1 MLRNDRINL
10 IIALLIAFCLW
21 AYVVGDKDPVS
32 NDVVRNVPIHYIN
45 EDMLEN
51 DGLVVI
57 STELETVNITYSG
70 KRSEKKDIKAD
81 DFRVTADLGNLVE
94 GENRVKLVVTVP
106 EGIEF
111 ESLNVSKVKVVA
123 DRLVE
128 EEKKVS
134 IVLANQNSDE
144 SEPYIVQVSDE
155 TIKVKG
161 ARSLI
166 DKIVSVNAVVDA
178 SKVTTTM
185 KSLNIKL
192 RPVDSAGRLVE
203 NVTLEKTSI
212 AVVTELHKKKT
223 IPLKVN
229 VIGLEHPYIT
239 REISLPKTIT
249 VKGNED
255 ILSQINYVTCESL
268 DVSDIYESETIEL
281 KPVLPEGIKIA
292 TNSEKMYAKIT
303 VTGADTREFEFNES
317 DIEIEGFEEDMMPYA
332 ESISVTVKISG
343 NASAVEAISK
353 KDITLSVDVS
363 GLNEGKHIV
372 PLKCVCENKT
382 LDLEYNPAEVV
393 IVVERP
399 EE

>member
-1 MLRNDRINL
+1 MLRNDKINL
-10 IIALLIAFCLW
+10 FIALLIAFCLW

-45 EDMLEN
+45 EDMLES
-51 DGLVVI
+51 DGLVVL

-81 DFRVTADLGNLVE
+81 DFKVTADLGNLVE
-94 GENRVKLVVTVP
+94 GENRVKLLVTVP
-106 EGIEF
+106 EGVEF

-144 SEPYIVQVSDE
+144 SEPYIVQVSEE

-161 ARSLI
+161 AKSLV
-166 DKIVSVNAVVDA
+166 DNVTSVNAVVDA

-203 NVTLEKTSI
+203 NVTLEKASVS
-212 AVVTELHKKKT
+212 VVTELHKKKT
-223 IPLKVN
+223 VPLKVN
-229 VIGLEHPYIT
+229 VTGLNHQYIT

-249 VKGNED
+249 IKGNEE
-255 ILSQINYVTCESL
+255 ILSKIDYVTCESL
-268 DVSDIYESETIEL
+268 DISNVYESEIIEL
-281 KPVLPEGIKIA
+281 KPILPEGIKIA
-292 TNSEKMYAKIT
+292 MNSEKMQAKVT
-303 VTGADTREFEFNES
+303 VTGAATREFEFSES

-332 ESISVTVKISG
+332 ESISIEVKISG
-343 NASAVEAISK
+343 NAAAVEAVSK
-353 KDITLSVDVS
+353 KEITLSVDVS
-363 GLNEGKHIV
+363 GLEAGKHIV

-382 LDLEYNPAEVV
+382 LDLEYNPVEVIV
-393 IVVERP
+393 VVERP

>member
-212 AVVTELHKKKT
+212 VVVTELHKKKT

-249 VKGNED
+249 IKGNED